1 VNITT
6 SEVEGIT
13 IAEFEG
19 NLDTNTAPD
28 AEERLGELL
37 EKGVTKILVDF
48 TTLHYISSAGLRVL
62 LATTKRLGGTGGS
75 MRLCGLNE
83 TVDEV
88 FEISGFSTIFSVFGT
103 RDEALDGF

>member
-1 VNITT
+1 MNITT
-6 SEVEGIT
+6 TEVEGIT

-48 TTLHYISSAGLRVL
+48 TTLDYISSAGLRVL
-62 LATTKRLGGTGGS
+62 LVTTKRLGGTGGS

>member
-1 VNITT
+1 MNITT

>member
-1 VNITT
+1 MNITT

-48 TTLHYISSAGLRVL
+48 TTLNYISSAGLRVL
-62 LATTKRLGGTGGS
+62 LATTKRLSGSGGS
-75 MRLCGLNE
+75 LRLCNLNE

-88 FEISGFSTIFSVFGT
+88 FEISGFNTIFSVFRT

>member
-1 VNITT
+1 MNITT
-6 SEVEGIT
+6 TEVEGIT
-13 IAEFEG
+13 IAAFEG

-48 TTLHYISSAGLRVL
+48 TTLDYISSAGLRVL
-62 LATTKRLGGTGGS
+62 LVTTKRLGGAGGS